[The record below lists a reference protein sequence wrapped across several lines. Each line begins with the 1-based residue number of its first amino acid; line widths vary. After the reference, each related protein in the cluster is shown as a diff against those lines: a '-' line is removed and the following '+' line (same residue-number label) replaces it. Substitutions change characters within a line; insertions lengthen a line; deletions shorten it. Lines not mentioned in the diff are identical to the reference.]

1 MQPWSIG
8 RKPPMNVKKLRS
20 VGFTRVRKQCLQYN
34 VGSYENWRGGALS
47 MWGNHVS
54 LGMYEGRKPGTRSFD
69 LESIITWSNM
79 DRIWYILSIVAT
91 SISLVEKGPSVLVEN
106 GLRYR
111 LCNWYYEIETKSLDL
126 RHRVKQ
132 PVPKALFS
140 TRWRFHPYQ
149 SMLVKKYIKSG
160 KIFHMK
166 YMQLFHAY
174 HPRPLVSR
182 SSLTISPTKQL

>member
-1 MQPWSIG
+1 MRTGCEMAACSHG
-8 RKPPMNVKKLRS
+8 RSAENDQWKLRS
-20 VGFTRVRKQCLQYN
+20 GFRRVR
-34 VGSYENWRGGALS
+34 S
-47 MWGNHVS
+47 
-54 LGMYEGRKPGTRSFD
+54 GM
-69 LESIITWSNM
+69 TWSNM

-174 HPRPLVSR
+174 HPRPALLPFHLQ
-182 SSLTISPTKQL
+182 SSCNWKGDIFLLK